1 MFDTLEQI
9 DKFFVDNFA
18 RFIEVVEGIPYYQ
31 AVYNAN
37 IELNEMF
44 RGNDYN
50 DLYHDCLKAIILSK

>member
-44 RGNDYN
+44 RGND
-50 DLYHDCLKAIILSK
+50 